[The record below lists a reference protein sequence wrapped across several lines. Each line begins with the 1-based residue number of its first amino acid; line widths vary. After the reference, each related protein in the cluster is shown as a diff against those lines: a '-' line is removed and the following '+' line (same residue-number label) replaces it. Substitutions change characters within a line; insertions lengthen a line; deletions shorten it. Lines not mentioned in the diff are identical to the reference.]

1 MAEAEEYAG
10 GDEDVAAAEQ
20 EEDVDEVRWS
30 HGAWRLWLAVAGCVV
45 AAAEKRVAL
54 QELET
59 MKQRLKEME
68 DETNKLTAP
77 AEGSDEGKQMTSNAA
92 AHWCSP
98 ASGVPAANS

>member
-20 EEDVDEVRWS
+20 EEDVDEVSREQCVE
-30 HGAWRLWLAVAGCVV
+30 RLRIFQRLSPP
-45 AAAEKRVAL
+45 L

-77 AEGSDEGKQMTSNAA
+77 AEGSEEGTNNL
-92 AHWCSP
+92 P
-98 ASGVPAANS
+98 PT